1 MIISNSSPIIN
12 LAAINKLDLLSKLYG
27 EIVIPEAVWK
37 EVVIDGKGQ
46 PGSDAIRMARWV
58 KKEPVTDFTLV
69 TTLMLTLDRGESEA
83 ITLAKEKSTDL
94 LIIDER
100 FARDVAR
107 GIGLKYIG
115 TLGVLREAKSK
126 GLINGI
132 KQYMDSLRT
141 KAGFWISEDVYKE
154 ILKIESEGN

>member
-1 MIISNSSPIIN
+1 MIVSNSSPLIN
-12 LAAINKLDLLSKLYG
+12 LAAINKLDLLEKLYG
-27 EIVIPEAVWK
+27 EIIIPEAVWK

-46 PGSDAIRMARWV
+46 PGSEAVERARWIKKKSITDNAFV
-58 KKEPVTDFTLV
+58 KMLMFTL
-69 TTLMLTLDRGESEA
+69 DKGESEA
-83 ITLAKEKSTDL
+83 ITLAKEKSAEL

-100 FARDVAR
+100 FARDVADN
-107 GIGLKYIG
+107 IGLKYIG

-141 KAGFWISEDVYKE
+141 KAGFWISEEVYKG
-154 ILKIESEGN
+154 ILKIEGEV